1 LIVLGLADNTPF
13 ISAPPGSMDVLVI
26 LLSAHRQVMRKMR
39 HLWRERFSPFRASLS
54 TFEQPIDAH
63 VKPVRN
69 LADAIEIQG
78 AQPREMNVESTP
90 AADADTSADG
100 RSSHECGRLRRGARG
115 KLKSLLACAVI
126 CGQPAWVASA
136 MGGSSS

>member
-1 LIVLGLADNTPF
+1 MIVLGLADNTPF

-90 AADADTSADG
+90 IRGPFWKPIDTDADTSADG

-126 CGQPAWVASA
+126 CGLPA
-136 MGGSSS
+136 